1 MDQNDKYLV
10 QLRRELTRRQAQL
23 GKAESQ
29 RDRLLEQNRKLRK
42 LIEDNGVKLPARLR
56 WLSALPS
63 WAWRR
68 VSSRRSC
75 TRYLSF
81 RSMLAA

>member
-1 MDQNDKYLV
+1 MNQNDKYLV
-10 QLRRELTRRQAQL
+10 QLRRELTRSQAQL

-56 WLSALPS
+56 WPD
-63 WAWRR
+63 
-68 VSSRRSC
+68 
-75 TRYLSF
+75 
-81 RSMLAA
+81 

>member
-1 MDQNDKYLV
+1 MDHNDKYLV
-10 QLRRELTRRQAQL
+10 QLRRELTRSQAQL

-56 WLSALPS
+56 WPD
-63 WAWRR
+63 
-68 VSSRRSC
+68 
-75 TRYLSF
+75 
-81 RSMLAA
+81 

>member
-1 MDQNDKYLV
+1 MEQNDKYLV
-10 QLRRELTRRQAQL
+10 QLRRELTRSQAQL

-56 WLSALPS
+56 WPD
-63 WAWRR
+63 
-68 VSSRRSC
+68 
-75 TRYLSF
+75 
-81 RSMLAA
+81 

>member
-1 MDQNDKYLV
+1 MDHNDKYLV

-56 WLSALPS
+56 WPD
-63 WAWRR
+63 
-68 VSSRRSC
+68 
-75 TRYLSF
+75 
-81 RSMLAA
+81 

>member
-29 RDRLLEQNRKLRK
+29 RDKLLEQNRKLRK
-42 LIEDNGVKLPARLR
+42 LIEDKGVKLPARLR
-56 WLSALPS
+56 WPD
-63 WAWRR
+63 
-68 VSSRRSC
+68 
-75 TRYLSF
+75 
-81 RSMLAA
+81 

>member
-29 RDRLLEQNRKLRK
+29 RDKLLEQNRKLRK

-56 WLSALPS
+56 WPD
-63 WAWRR
+63 
-68 VSSRRSC
+68 
-75 TRYLSF
+75 
-81 RSMLAA
+81 

>member
-23 GKAESQ
+23 GTAESQ

-56 WLSALPS
+56 WPD
-63 WAWRR
+63 
-68 VSSRRSC
+68 
-75 TRYLSF
+75 
-81 RSMLAA
+81 

>member
-56 WLSALPS
+56 WPD
-63 WAWRR
+63 
-68 VSSRRSC
+68 
-75 TRYLSF
+75 
-81 RSMLAA
+81 

>member
-10 QLRRELTRRQAQL
+10 QLRRELTRSQAQL

-56 WLSALPS
+56 WPD
-63 WAWRR
+63 
-68 VSSRRSC
+68 
-75 TRYLSF
+75 
-81 RSMLAA
+81 

>member
-10 QLRRELTRRQAQL
+10 QLRRELTRSQAQL

-29 RDRLLEQNRKLRK
+29 RDKLLEQNRKLRK

-56 WLSALPS
+56 WPD
-63 WAWRR
+63 
-68 VSSRRSC
+68 
-75 TRYLSF
+75 
-81 RSMLAA
+81 

>member
-1 MDQNDKYLV
+1 MNQNDKYLV

-56 WLSALPS
+56 WPD
-63 WAWRR
+63 
-68 VSSRRSC
+68 
-75 TRYLSF
+75 
-81 RSMLAA
+81 

>member
-29 RDRLLEQNRKLRK
+29 RDKLLEQNRKLRK
-42 LIEDNGVKLPARLR
+42 LIEDNGVKLPAGLR
-56 WLSALPS
+56 WPD
-63 WAWRR
+63 
-68 VSSRRSC
+68 
-75 TRYLSF
+75 
-81 RSMLAA
+81 

>member
-10 QLRRELTRRQAQL
+10 QLRRELTRSQAQL

-29 RDRLLEQNRKLRK
+29 RDRLLEQNRKLRR

-56 WLSALPS
+56 WPD
-63 WAWRR
+63 
-68 VSSRRSC
+68 
-75 TRYLSF
+75 
-81 RSMLAA
+81 

>member
-1 MDQNDKYLV
+1 MDQNDRYLV

-56 WLSALPS
+56 WPD
-63 WAWRR
+63 
-68 VSSRRSC
+68 
-75 TRYLSF
+75 
-81 RSMLAA
+81 